1 MKFVPARIDCGMNCL
16 GAFLIAEL
24 AYGTRVGP
32 SGSYQ
37 GSGAAKELVL
47 IPIMLGFYILP
58 TLLAWLRRHPRRW
71 TITLI
76 NLLLGWTGVAWVIA
90 MVMNF
95 ALTPTPD
102 ELD

>member
-1 MKFVPARIDCGMNCL
+1 MNRL

-24 AYGTRVGP
+24 AQRPRAEP
-32 SGSYQ
+32 SGPYQ

-47 IPIMLGFYILP
+47 IPIALGFYVLP
-58 TLLAWLRRHPRRW
+58 TLLAWSRRHPQRW
-71 TITLI
+71 KITWI
-76 NLLLGWTGVAWVIA
+76 NLLLGWTGVGWVIA

-95 ALTPTPD
+95 ALTAVPD